1 MKTITYVDKS
11 KYPLVILTPPASA
24 NDIER
29 EYLTPFKIP
38 KGDVQV
44 GHLFLQKK
52 KTPVTVMREF
62 VESEVVPKLKDAKY
76 VVITDAGYYK
86 VITGQNSA
94 EVNIGYIQTSKY
106 GPWKVVYAPSI
117 RSILY
122 DPAAV
127 RTKISRSMNALL
139 DDLKNNYRAPGTDI
153 IHFEAY
159 PQTDDEIAAW
169 LEKLLEMDCPLSVDS
184 ETFSLQ
190 HTKSGIGTLTFCW
203 SKHEGIAFPVDY
215 VAEQWVDDEGVLH
228 YGKCVRNQRRRDLLV
243 SFFRRLQQKT
253 LYHNISFDATIL
265 IAQMFMK
272 HILDTAGL
280 LEGLEIILRN
290 WECTQLITYL
300 ATNTCAGN
308 DLGLKYNAQ
317 EFAGNYAVDELE
329 DISLTPLADLLRYNL
344 VDGLS
349 TWYVYEKN
357 WPILVRD
364 NQLDIYENLF
374 KPSTVDIVQAQ
385 LTGLPL
391 DMKQVKRVKE
401 VLEAI
406 EKDALQRLTN
416 SETVQEFTYQLRSWH
431 VIKRNAE
438 LKIKRITMDD
448 AETQKVV
455 FNPNSSQQLQG
466 LLYEMLKFP
475 VIAVTKNKQ
484 PSTDGETLEK
494 LLNHT
499 KSDKVKAFLQALIDY
514 KGVVKILEFLNV
526 FENKSAQ
533 GPDGWWYLFGFFKLG
548 GTLSGR
554 LSSKEPNL
562 QNLPANVEMTLQV
575 IFLELFPWIRKY
587 VKKGVLHLG
596 KLIKSC
602 IKAAKGWIWGGLDF
616 MSLEDRISA
625 LTTKDPNKLKVYTD
639 GYDGHSLRAY
649 AYFGDEMPD
658 IDSSSVDS
666 INSIKD
672 KYHTQRQDS
681 KAPTFALTYLGT
693 WKTLITNCAFS
704 EEKAKKT
711 EARYHE
717 MYKVSDKWVADQLAQ
732 ASKDGYVTVAFGLRV
747 RTPLLAQVIRGAKGT
762 PHEAEAEGRSAG
774 NALGQS
780 WCMLTNRAA
789 QAFMKKVRASKYRLQ
804 IRIAAFIHDALY
816 FIIADNA
823 EVVLWVNEH
832 LREEVRWQ
840 EHPAIAHDKVKL
852 DGVFTLFWPN
862 WSNEIDLPYKANLIM
877 MNNTIREKLGK
888 AA

>member
-1 MKTITYVDKS
+1 MKTDTFVDRP
-11 KYPLVILTPPASA
+11 KYPIVVLTPPTRLLE
-24 NDIER
+24 IER

-38 KGDVQV
+38 RGDVQV
-44 GHLFLQKK
+44 GHLFIQKK

-62 VESEVVPKLKDAKY
+62 VEAEVVPKLTNAKY
-76 VVITDAGYYK
+76 VIVTDAGYYK
-86 VITGQNSA
+86 VITGQDSA
-94 EVNIGYIQTSKY
+94 ESNIGYIQTSKY
-106 GPWKVVYAPSI
+106 GPWKVLYAPSV
-117 RSILY
+117 RSIMY
-122 DPAAV
+122 DPPST
-127 RTKISRSMNALL
+127 REKIARSFNALL
-139 DDLKNNYRAPGTDI
+139 SDLKNDYKAPGTGI

-203 SKHEGIAFPVDY
+203 SKHEGIAFAVDY
-215 VAEQWVDDEGVLH
+215 VPEQWIDDKGVLH
-228 YGKCVRNQRRRDLLV
+228 YGKCIRNQRRRDLLV
-243 SFFRRLQQKT
+243 SFFRRLRQKT

-272 HILDTAGL
+272 HILDTEGL
-280 LEGLEIILRN
+280 LEGLEIVLRD

-300 ATNTCAGN
+300 ATNSCAGN

-329 DISLTPLADLLRYNL
+329 DITLTPLDKLLRYNL

-349 TWYVYEKN
+349 TWYVFEKY
-357 WPILVRD
+357 WPILIRD
-364 NQLDIYENLF
+364 NQLDIYLNLF
-374 KPSTVDIVQAQ
+374 KPSTIDIVQAQ

-391 DMKQVKRVKE
+391 DMKQVKKVKE

-406 EKDALQRLTN
+406 EKNALQRLSD
-416 SETVQEFTYQLRSWH
+416 SEVVQEFTYNLRSWH

-438 LKIKRITMDD
+438 LKKKRISMDD
-448 AETQKVV
+448 AETQAVV
-455 FNPNSSQQLQG
+455 FNPNSSQQLQE

-475 VIAVTKNKQ
+475 VISVTKSKQ

-499 KSDKVKAFLQALIDY
+499 KEDKIKGFLQALIDY
-514 KGVVKILEFLNV
+514 KAVVKILEFLDT

-554 LSSKEPNL
+554 LSSREPNL
-562 QNLPANVEMTLQV
+562 QNLPANVEMAIQA
-575 IFLELFPWIRKY
+575 IFTELYPWLKKY
-587 VKKGVLHLG
+587 VKKGMLHLG

-602 IKAAKGWIWGGLDF
+602 IKAPKGWLWSGLDF

-649 AYFGDEMPD
+649 AYFGEEMPD
-658 IDSSSVDS
+658 IDPNSVDS
-666 INSIKD
+666 INSIQT
-672 KYHTQRQDS
+672 KYKTPRQDS

-693 WKTLITNCAFS
+693 WKTLMTNCGFS

-717 MYKVSDKWVADQLAQ
+717 MYKVSDKWVFDQLAQ
-732 ASKDGYVTVAFGLRV
+732 AGKDGYVTVAFGLRV
-747 RTPLLAQVIRGAKGT
+747 RTPLLAQVIRGTKGT

-789 QAFMKKVRASKYRLQ
+789 QAFMKKVRKSKYRLQ

-816 FIIADNA
+816 FIVADNP

-840 EHPAIAHDKVKL
+840 EHPAIAHDEVKL
-852 DGVFTLFWPN
+852 DGIFTLFYPN
-862 WSNEIDLPYKANLIM
+862 WANEFDLPYKATLQS
-877 MNNTIREKLGK
+877 MNEAIKKKLEEAK
-888 AA
+888 

>member
-1 MKTITYVDKS
+1 MKTLTFVDKP
-11 KYPLVILTPPASA
+11 KYPLVILTPPASL

-38 KGDVQV
+38 RGDVQV

-62 VESEVVPKLKDAKY
+62 LEIEVVSKLKDVKY
-76 VVITDAGYYK
+76 VIVTDAGYYK
-86 VITGQNSA
+86 VITGQDSA
-94 EVNIGYIQTSKY
+94 EANIGYVQNSKY
-106 GPWKVVYAPSI
+106 GSYKVLYAPSI

-122 DPAAV
+122 DPTAV
-127 RTKISRSMNALL
+127 RAKISRSMNALL
-139 DDLKNNYRAPGTDI
+139 ADLKNTYKAPGTGI

-169 LEKLLEMDCPLSVDS
+169 LEKLLEMDCLLSIDS
-184 ETFSLQ
+184 ETFSLH

-215 VAEQWVDDEGVLH
+215 VAEQWVDGEGVLH
-228 YGKCVRNQRRRDLLV
+228 YGKCVRNQKRRDLLV
-243 SFFRRLQQKT
+243 SFFRRLRQKT

-265 IAQMFMK
+265 IAQLFMK
-272 HILDTAGL
+272 HILDTEGL
-280 LEGLEIILRN
+280 LEGLDIVLRD

-329 DISLTPLADLLRYNL
+329 DITLTPLADLLRYNL

-357 WPILVRD
+357 WPILLRD
-364 NQLDIYENLF
+364 NQLDIYLNLF
-374 KPSTVDIVQAQ
+374 KPSVIDIVQAQ

-391 DMKQVKRVKE
+391 DMAQVKRVKE

-406 EKDALQRLTN
+406 EKDALKRL
-416 SETVQEFTYQLRSWH
+416 ETSDAVQEFTYELRSWH

-438 LKIKRITMDD
+438 LKVKRIIMDD
-448 AETQKVV
+448 AETQAIF
-455 FNPNSSQQLQG
+455 FNPRSSQQLQR
-466 LLYEMLKFP
+466 LLYEMLEFP
-475 VIAVTKNKQ
+475 VIATTKSKN
-484 PSTDGETLEK
+484 PSTDGETLEL

-499 KSDKVKAFLQALIDY
+499 KSDKTKAFLQALIDY
-514 KGVVKILEFLNV
+514 KGVVKILEFLGV
-526 FENKSAQ
+526 FENMSAQ

-548 GTLSGR
+548 GTQSGR
-554 LSSKEPNL
+554 LSSNNPNL
-562 QNLPANVEMTLQV
+562 QNLPANVEMALQA
-575 IFLELFPWIRKY
+575 IFLSLYPWLKKF
-587 VKKGVLHLG
+587 VKKGMLHLG

-602 IKAAKGWIWGGLDF
+602 IKAPKGWLWSGLDF

-649 AYFGDEMPD
+649 AYYGDEMPD
-658 IDSSSVDS
+658 IDPNSVAS
-666 INSIKD
+666 INSIQD
-672 KYHTQRQDS
+672 KYKTQRQDS

-693 WKTLITNCAFS
+693 WKTLITNCGFS
-704 EEKAKKT
+704 EEKAKKI

-732 ASKDGYVTVAFGLRV
+732 AGKDGYITAAFGLRI
-747 RTPLLAQVIRGAKGT
+747 RTPLLAQVIRGTKGT

-789 QAFMKKVRASKYRLQ
+789 QAFMKKVRKSKYRLQ
-804 IRIAAFIHDALY
+804 IKIAAFIHDALY
-816 FIIADNA
+816 FIVADNA

-840 EHPAIAHDKVKL
+840 DHPAIAHDEVKL

-862 WSNEIDLPYKANLIM
+862 WANEIDLPYKATFEQ
-877 MNNTIREKLGK
+877 MNNVIKEKLGK